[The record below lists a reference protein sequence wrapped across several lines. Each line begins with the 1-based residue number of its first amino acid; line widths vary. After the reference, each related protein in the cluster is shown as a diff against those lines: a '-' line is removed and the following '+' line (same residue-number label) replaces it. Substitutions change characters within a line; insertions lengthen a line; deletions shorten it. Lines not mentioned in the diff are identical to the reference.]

1 MDFAIRPDTYLVRQ
15 DKNKFLFYSLSRKI
29 LIDFSSP
36 ENLTSV
42 WSQLLANGSLASE
55 QTPYPDL
62 LNKLYEADLLEK
74 KDDQLQKNSHS
85 IWEPFVKKTFKDQ
98 SIQNQALARIQSTKF
113 SIRSLWPIDMS
124 SDWKNKDFSISD
136 QFQFVIVYGLSIQN
150 QSLLELNNEFV
161 NKKINWLPIVVDE
174 FGGQIGPLLGPSYG
188 LCYECIALRKKDHQ
202 FNAKLQE
209 PFNNIENLVAISFQ
223 DFPDQIQQLTDIAQM
238 YLVKSLIHKNT
249 ENVMLKISL
258 TDFEM
263 KKLHFIPHSNCE
275 VCKIWT

>member
-1 MDFAIRPDTYLVRQ
+1 MDFAIRPDTYLIRQ

-29 LIDFSSP
+29 LLDISSP
-36 ENLTSV
+36 ENLATV
-42 WSQLLANGSLASE
+42 WNQLLANGSVTSE
-55 QTPYPDL
+55 QTPFPEL

-74 KDDQLQKNSHS
+74 KDDQLQKKSHS
-85 IWEPFVKKTFKDQ
+85 MWGSLVKKTFKDQ
-98 SIQNQALARIQSTKF
+98 SLQNQALACIQSTRI

-124 SDWKNKDFSISD
+124 SEWKNKYFSISD
-136 QFQFVIVYGLSIQN
+136 QFQFVIVYGLSLQN

-161 NKKINWLPIVVDE
+161 NKKIDWLPIIIDE

-202 FNAKLQE
+202 LNAKLQE
-209 PFNNIENLVAISFQ
+209 PFDKIESSVTISFQ
-223 DFPDQIQQLTDIAQM
+223 DFPNQIQQLTDFAQM

-258 TDFEM
+258 TDFEI
-263 KKLHFIPHSNCE
+263 KKQHFIPHSNCE